1 MMSTKLIGLRTIS
14 QSCSARE
21 LADRVLEVY
30 FNEKK
35 PEFPINIFKMLSD
48 FKVYYQFRP
57 FKDIEGVYSPDSE
70 NVVATVAIN
79 SKRPYERQR
88 FTAAHELCHHLK
100 DHSVSISPTRTD
112 DPIEKFADNF
122 AGHLLAPEKYLLG
135 FAQTYENNEGYLEND
150 DVLRLSIVFGV
161 SFMSLYWRLLNL
173 KKIKEKPT
181 KKFFEKYK
189 AFTRI
194 EQLNLAKQDPTFLAN
209 IVDSYSY
216 IPQKDVSPHWLK
228 LKNHLIYNDG
238 RIEGLDLELEEVA
251 EICTDLRIEQRKSKY
266 FKDYGENKSIIE
278 TVGHYF
284 ICNHIF
290 RTQQLPD
297 RYELKELHKFLFKL
311 SPNPEL
317 AGEFRTNDNEISGA
331 LIRTV
336 PYQKILE
343 ELYYLDQEILELL
356 EEISAISY
364 SIVLEKAVK
373 IHHRLTQIHPFNDG
387 NGRISRA
394 LMNWLLKLRNLP
406 PVYVEVSKK
415 EDYFRYLERADEGD
429 IKGLVHFFMEILL
442 KNMIISNSELSQNKE
457 QHYVLGTP
465 DV

>member
-1 MMSTKLIGLRTIS
+1 MSTKLIGLRTIS

-21 LADRVLEVY
+21 LADKVLEVY
-30 FNEKK
+30 FDGKK

-48 FKVYYQFRP
+48 FNVYYQFRP

-70 NVVATVAIN
+70 GVVATVAIN

-100 DHSVSISPTRTD
+100 DHSVSISPTRSD
-112 DPIEKFADNF
+112 DPIEKFADHF
-122 AGHLLAPEKYLLG
+122 AGYLLAPEKYLLE
-135 FAQTYENNEGYLEND
+135 FIQTYED
-150 DVLRLSIVFGV
+150 DNGDLADDDILRISVVFGV
-161 SFMSLYWRLLNL
+161 SFMSLYLRLFNS
-173 KKIKEKPT
+173 KRIKEWPG
-181 KKFFEKYK
+181 KKFFQKYK

-194 EQLNLAKQDPTFLAN
+194 DQLNLAKQDPTFLAN
-209 IVDSYSY
+209 IIDSYSY
-216 IPQKDVSPHWLK
+216 IPQKDVSPHWLR

-238 RIEGLDLELEEVA
+238 RIEGLELELEQVA
-251 EICTDLRIEQRKSKY
+251 EICTDLRIKQRESKY
-266 FKDYGENKSIIE
+266 FKEYGENKSIIE

-290 RTQQLPD
+290 RTQDPPD

-336 PYQKILE
+336 PYQKVVE
-343 ELYYLDQEILELL
+343 ELYYLDQEISELV
-356 EEISAISY
+356 EEIDTVVY
-364 SIVLEKAVK
+364 STVLEKAVK
-373 IHHRLTQIHPFNDG
+373 VHHRLTQIHPFNDG

-394 LMNWLLKLRNLP
+394 FMNWLLKLKNLP

-415 EDYFRYLERADEGD
+415 EEYFRHLENADKGNIE
-429 IKGLVHFFMEILL
+429 GLVHFFMEILL
-442 KNMIISNSELSQNKE
+442 KNMIVSNSELSQNKE
-457 QHYVLGTP
+457 QDYALEAYER
-465 DV
+465 